1 MSTKND
7 LYNSLNT
14 LKLSGMTE
22 ALEQQFIKKEFTKKS
37 FIERLHH
44 LLEAQVLWTENRRL
58 VLNQKQ
64 ANLRWPDA
72 AASDID
78 FDIQKSLDKDEI
90 WNLFEMSW
98 LEVFENL
105 FLNGPTGS
113 GKTHLACAF
122 GNAAMLLGYKVRFFK
137 YSELIVTLCKAKRD
151 DGLEALYR
159 KFNKIRLFIIDE
171 LRPVELDEFE
181 GGLLFDFIES
191 RDMKSSFIFTSQYPL
206 SDWYD
211 GISDATLA
219 DAILDRVS
227 HNAITIDMLEKV
239 SLRKVFHGK
248 RQLGGKD
255 VQ

>member
-7 LYNSLNT
+7 LFNSLNT

-44 LLEAQVLWTENRRL
+44 LLEAQVLWTENRKL
-58 VLNQKQ
+58 ELNQKQ

-78 FDIQKSLDKDEI
+78 FDVQKSLDKDEI

-151 DGLEALYR
+151 DTLDVLYR
-159 KFNKIRLFIIDE
+159 KLNKIRLFIIDE
-171 LRPVELDEFE
+171 LRPVELDELE

-191 RDMKSSFIFTSQYPL
+191 RDLKSSFIFTSQYPL

-239 SLRKVFHGK
+239 SLRKVFRGK